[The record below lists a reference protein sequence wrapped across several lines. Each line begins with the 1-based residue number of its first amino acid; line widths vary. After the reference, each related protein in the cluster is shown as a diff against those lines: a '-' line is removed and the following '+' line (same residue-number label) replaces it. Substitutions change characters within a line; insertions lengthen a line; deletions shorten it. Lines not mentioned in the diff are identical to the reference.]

1 MSNIKHASIIVVTGR
16 NYDKQG
22 LLHLLDSQA
31 AVAILRKG
39 ASKSPECHR
48 LVLQIYNKSDGVP
61 LNPNL

>member
-39 ASKSPECHR
+39 ASTS
-48 LVLQIYNKSDGVP
+48 IAIVP
-61 LNPNL
+61 LLHCWLFVWI